1 MSRIGKKPIQIPQGV
16 EAKIE
21 SNRVFVKGPKGELNM
36 EFCPEVKVEQK
47 EGSVIV
53 SPALENKKTKAI
65 WGLTRT
71 LISNMIEGTTK
82 GFEKKL
88 EIQGVG
94 YKANVEGKDF
104 PSCKNGKAGRDR
116 I

>member
-65 WGLTRT
+65 LAVNLFGNTPDYDGFLKIAKKNNLKIPSVPNNNGGGLKKNT
-71 LISNMIEGTTK
+71 LFYTE
-82 GFEKKL
+82 
-88 EIQGVG
+88 
-94 YKANVEGKDF
+94 
-104 PSCKNGKAGRDR
+104 
-116 I
+116 